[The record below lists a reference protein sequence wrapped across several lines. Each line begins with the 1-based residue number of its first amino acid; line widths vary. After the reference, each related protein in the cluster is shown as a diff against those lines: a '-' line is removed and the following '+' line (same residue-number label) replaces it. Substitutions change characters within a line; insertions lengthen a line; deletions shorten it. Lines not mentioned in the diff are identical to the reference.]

1 MPSEMSEQ
9 TKPRVPRFNHV
20 AMSLPSDL
28 LDETNRADLCRFYG
42 EVFGF
47 EELPTMTEDRRRLV
61 FGCYAIE
68 QFVFL
73 IANDDPMTCPR
84 MDHYGFSVGTEA
96 ELDAMLERAKAFQEK
111 DPRVDIVDKHVDDH
125 GHLAITSIYVGYLLP
140 MMIEIQWWDF
150 KAARDGAE
158 ATA

>member
-1 MPSEMSEQ
+1 MSET
-9 TKPRVPRFNHV
+9 TKPRAPRFNHV

-28 LDETNRADLCRFYG
+28 LDEANRGDLCRFYG

-61 FGCYAIE
+61 FGCYSIE

-96 ELDAMLERAKAFQEK
+96 ELDAMLERAMAFQAK
-111 DPRVDIVDKHVDDH
+111 DPRVDIIDKHVDDRPF
-125 GHLAITSIYVGYLLP
+125 LALTSFYVAYLLP
-140 MMIEIQWWDF
+140 MMVEVQHWNWKDASRAP
-150 KAARDGAE
+150 AARADA
-158 ATA
+158 